1 MNGYVKPEENMPK
14 NIPETKIEIKSNN
27 VITLEGLL
35 HIGTSDH
42 GVVITHPHPLYG
54 GDMYNIVVET
64 IQRAYQEKGYTTLRF
79 NFQGVGRS
87 SGQYDDGNGEQ
98 ENVLSSIR
106 ALKERGVQSIGLAG
120 YSFGSWVIAKALDND
135 KIDND
140 TIAAD
145 SVIMVSPPAAMM
157 PFESKSSIA
166 GLKLVITGSHDEFAP
181 PDVVK
186 ELVAIWNSSAA
197 FKVIDGADH
206 FFSGY
211 TDKLTSVLTD
221 HI

>member
-1 MNGYVKPEENMPK
+1 MPKK
-14 NIPETKIEIKSNN
+14 NIPETKIEFKSNDA
-27 VITLEGLL
+27 ITLEGLL
-35 HIGTSDH
+35 HTGTSDR

-54 GDMYNIVVET
+54 GDMYNIVVQT
-64 IQRAYQEKGYTTLRF
+64 IQDVYQEKGVTTLRF
-79 NFQGVGRS
+79 NFRGVGRS

-98 ENVLSSIR
+98 NDVLSAIND
-106 ALKERGVQSIGLAG
+106 LKERGIKYIDLAG

-135 KIDND
+135 TIAND
-140 TIAAD
+140 TIATD

-157 PFESKSSIA
+157 PFESASPIA
-166 GLKLVITGSHDEFAP
+166 NLKLVVTGSHDEFAP

-186 ELVAIWNSSAA
+186 KLATTWNSNAA

-211 TDKLTSVLTD
+211 AEKLTNVLKN